1 MWPVWRMLLRRGHGR
16 ATRVLDLGRVAET
29 GPCALGRP
37 LHNLF
42 GTERSWSFYS
52 GCYRLFVPD
61 DLTVFMTHHAVA
73 SLTMSSCLSPCL
85 AYGSSHSS
93 SSSTSSLPHL
103 STWNL
108 GGRITSSVKKVV
120 EVFTWTGLCRW
131 RRFRSHGLR
140 RARLMGRSWI
150 TKS

>member
-1 MWPVWRMLLRRGHGR
+1 MPTLPVPGRLYDTWRSSYNRSTSHVEL
-16 ATRVLDLGRVAET
+16 VA
-29 GPCALGRP
+29 
-37 LHNLF
+37 
-42 GTERSWSFYS
+42 
-52 GCYRLFVPD
+52 
-61 DLTVFMTHHAVA
+61 
-73 SLTMSSCLSPCL
+73 
-85 AYGSSHSS
+85 SHSS